1 MSNNP
6 VVSVV
11 IPAYNAERF
20 IVKTLDSVLAQTY
33 TNYELIV
40 VDDGSFD
47 NTEKV
52 VQEYFAKKKVYGQC
66 IRQENKGIAGG
77 RNTGIRS
84 ARGQFIALLDHDDLW
99 VPKKLQKVIE
109 TFKLKPQTDLICHN
123 EQIIKDGKNTKV
135 SENSRKNYSS
145 YEELL
150 FKGNSLSPSAV
161 VFRKSLFDRIGGF
174 DESSELN
181 TVEDY
186 DFWLRASRVG
196 KITYIN
202 AILGSYVLTKSAASN
217 NILYHHGNL
226 ENLLNK
232 HLTNY
237 RQGYKGLFGKFRASR
252 RLASF
257 RLLTLI
263 KLCQQKTKHQYTKYW
278 ERK

>member
-1 MSNNP
+1 MKKTP
-6 VVSVV
+6 LVSVV
-11 IPAYNAERF
+11 IPAYNAEYF
-20 IVKTLDSVLAQTY
+20 IEKTLDSVIAQTY
-33 TNYELIV
+33 TDYEIVV
-40 VDDGSFD
+40 VDDGSSD
-47 NTEKV
+47 NTKKV
-52 VQEYFAKKKVYGQC
+52 VEEYFSMNKVCGQC
-66 IRQENKGIAGG
+66 IRQPNKKIAGA
-77 RNTGIRS
+77 RNTGIR
-84 ARGQFIALLDHDDLW
+84 AAQGLWIALLDHDDLW
-99 VPKKLQKVIE
+99 HKEKLEKVMSVLNRRPDI
-109 TFKLKPQTDLICHN
+109 DLLCHN
-123 EQIIKDGKNTKV
+123 EHICKNGVVVSVTQNYRKGYTKF
-135 SENSRKNYSS
+135 
-145 YEELL
+145 EELL

-161 VFRKSLFDRIGGF
+161 VLRKNLFEIAGGF
-174 DESSELN
+174 DEDPDLN

-237 RQGYKGLFGKFRASR
+237 RQGYKGLFGKFRASQ